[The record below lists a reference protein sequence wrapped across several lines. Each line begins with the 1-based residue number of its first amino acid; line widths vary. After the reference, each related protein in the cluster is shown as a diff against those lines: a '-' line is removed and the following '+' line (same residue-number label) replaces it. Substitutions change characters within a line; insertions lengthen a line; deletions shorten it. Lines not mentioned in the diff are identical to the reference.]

1 MEVMPTIVYGDIE
14 ARLENVIAYPLHG
27 FVRLKLMYTC
37 EKEDGVYRIIIPNVS
52 TMIPTNYIHKI
63 MEPSNNERSDK
74 KSAAYMDVDGIHLPV
89 HDGSIPEFDNIN
101 HVYLAEKLVSH
112 KVREMTLEEIE
123 ERLGYK
129 VKIVNKGEET

>member
-1 MEVMPTIVYGDIE
+1 MKIMSNIIYGDKE
-14 ARLENVIAYPLHG
+14 ARLENVVAYPLDG
-27 FVRLKLMYTC
+27 YVRLKLTYTY

-52 TMIPTNYIHKI
+52 PMIPTDYVHKI
-63 MEPSNNERSDK
+63 VCNECSYDK
-74 KSAAYMDVDGIHLPV
+74 PAAYMDVDGVNLPI

-101 HVYLAEKLVSH
+101 HVYLAEKLVSR

-129 VKIVNKGEET
+129 VKIINKGEEK